1 MGILFDLVLIIIGTR
16 LLIKPPFFLVW
27 RNPDMESAYKF
38 IGGLCVVFGA
48 LLIILQL
55 PHR

>member
-1 MGILFDLVLIIIGTR
+1 MGILFDLVLIVIGMH
-16 LLIKPPFFLVW
+16 LLAKPPFFFVW

-38 IGGLCVVFGA
+38 IGGLGVVFGA